1 MQGEVASVGAVAFLL
16 ELTGRVAR
24 HASLRKVLGGF
35 PGGSVVLTGQDV

>member
-1 MQGEVASVGAVAFLL
+1 MQSEVASVGAVAFLL

-35 PGGSVVLTGQDV
+35 PGGPVVLTGQDV